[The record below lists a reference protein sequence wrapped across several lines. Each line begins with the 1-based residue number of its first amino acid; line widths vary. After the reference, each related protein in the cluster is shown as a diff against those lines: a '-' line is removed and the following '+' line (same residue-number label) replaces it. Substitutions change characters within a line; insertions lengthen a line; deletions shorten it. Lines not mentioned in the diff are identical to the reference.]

1 MLDEALLDDPDRL
14 QTGDAGELLRA
25 AATAGAQ
32 VRSTA
37 EAAVEAGLAESLRGA
52 RPRALVLL
60 TRPGVGSSA
69 ASILRAL
76 LGAGCPVPV
85 VAVDAT
91 PPWIGPLDIIVAHT
105 ADQGDL
111 VLADSIALATRRGA
125 QVVLTAPPDG
135 PVAAAAA
142 GRAALLAPRVAPP
155 PTLALPTALTV
166 GLLVTSALGLLHTDI
181 DAIADELDREAE
193 RNHPHHESFVSPA
206 KALVLRLAERS
217 PLLLGLD
224 PVATAVAKHAAATL
238 GAHAGLLAVATGYR
252 AMLAQ
257 PALHRAAVAAAAQ
270 SDVFRDPFADPLDGP
285 GDTSHQLLRVLL
297 LAIRA
302 DDAAGVARQAATGA
316 LATADELAPGDE
328 VAGDEP
334 LLAALLA
341 CRFDLA
347 ALYLGLATGTLG
359 GPGLTAPVWA

>member
-1 MLDEALLDDPDRL
+1 MLDEALRDDPDRL
-14 QTGDAGELLRA
+14 QAGESGQLLRA

-32 VRSTA
+32 VRATA
-37 EAAVEAGLAESLRGA
+37 QAAAEVGLDEALRGA

-69 ASILRAL
+69 AGILRAL

-85 VAVDAT
+85 VAVDST
-91 PPWIGPLDIIVAHT
+91 PPWMGPLDV
-105 ADQGDL
+105 L
-111 VLADSIALATRRGA
+111 VSYSTDENDRPLADSVDLATRRGA
-125 QVVLTAPPDG
+125 QVVLTAPADG

-142 GRAALLAPRVAPP
+142 ARALLLVPRVTAP
-155 PTLALPTALTV
+155 PTLALSAALTT
-166 GLLVTSALGLLHTDI
+166 GLLVTSALGLLSTNVD
-181 DAIADELDREAE
+181 DLADELDREAE
-193 RNHPHHESFVSPA
+193 RNHPLHESFVCPA
-206 KALVLRLAERS
+206 KALALRLAQRR

-238 GAHAGLLAVATGYR
+238 GAHAGQLAVATGYR
-252 AMLAQ
+252 EMLAQ
-257 PALHRAAVAAAAQ
+257 PALHQAAVHAAAQ
-270 SDVFRDPFADPLDGP
+270 ADVFRDPFLDDADAAGSDQP
-285 GDTSHQLLRVLL
+285 LRVML
-297 LAIRA
+297 LAIAA

-334 LLAALLA
+334 LLAALLSS
-341 CRFDLA
+341 RFDLA

-359 GPGLTAPVWA
+359 GPGLTAPVWV